1 MKTFFKI
8 LIFILTVAAISASMA
23 FSSQRLAKV
32 KCGEVKVVIPENS
45 PRIVDEDEISRL
57 IGKLDA
63 GLLNRQLYSINT
75 EKVES
80 GLEKISSI
88 RNAEVFR
95 QFSVENFQLKGKL
108 IIEVEQ
114 REPLFRVLNGKDDYY
129 MDREGVRIDG
139 NGEFTMHVLLVTGE
153 VDEQFARERLLP
165 MIRFIDHDDF
175 WKVQIQQLN
184 VVEGGEVEVVPLV
197 GDQLVEFGEPEGYR
211 NKLRNLKALYEQG
224 FAETGWARYD
234 TISLKFENQVVC
246 SKIEKYGQGQ

>member
-23 FSSQRLAKV
+23 FSTQRLAKV
-32 KCGEVKVVIPENS
+32 RCGEVKVVIPENS
-45 PRIVDEDEISRL
+45 PRIIDEDEISLL

-80 GLEKISSI
+80 GLEKISSV

-108 IIEVEQ
+108 VIEVEQ
-114 REPLFRVLNGKDDYY
+114 REPLFRILNGKDNYY

-139 NGEFTMHVLLVTGE
+139 NGEFTKHVLVVTGE

-165 MIRFIDHDDF
+165 MVNYITNDDF
-175 WKVQIQQLN
+175 WKIQIQQIN

-197 GDQLVEFGEPEGYR
+197 GDQLVEFGEPEGYQY
-211 NKLRNLKALYEQG
+211 KLRNLKALYEQG

-246 SKIEKYGQGQ
+246 SKIEEYGQRQ